1 MSMSRIASLGLA
13 CLVSGACTVVVNPAP
28 QQEPEPES
36 EPTPRVVRPEPEPP
50 PRETPVRRT
59 MPALGIPPGHLPDAG
74 YCRVW
79 IEGRP
84 PGQQARSR
92 SCQGILAYAREGSWV
107 LYRPER
113 YQREVRVRHVHDTKP
128 GVIVRVRAYDV
139 GSGRYLRDVALGDDD
154 DNMRVPELR
163 QPTPVRRPPVVI
175 TPPPTRRDTAKTRT
189 DTTRTNRGNAGNQG
203 NRGNS
208 GNAGNRGSG
217 GVQADTT
224 RTNRGNV
231 GNQGN
236 RGNSGNA
243 GNQGNRGNSGNRGS
257 GGVQADTTRTNRGNV
272 GNQGNRGNSGNT
284 GDKNRGNQAD
294 TTAAGRGGEQGR
306 RGEEERGRQANQPPP
321 GRPGDDTPLGSGGR
335 IPLSVDA
342 GYFPRPGQCRVWLPD
357 RPAAQQARVTG
368 CNGISRRA
376 PAGAWILRHTRNDP
390 DVIFVDYIDADN
402 GGVVVKT
409 SAYDAATGRFL
420 RDEAPPQR

>member
-13 CLVSGACTVVVNPAP
+13 CLVSGSCTVVVNPAP

-224 RTNRGNV
+224 RTNRGATRATEGIPATPATRATV
-231 GNQGN
+231 ETPAIEVAAASRPTPPAPTGATSVTRATVEIPATPATRTVVTRRTRPPLDGVASKAAVA
-236 RGNSGNA
+236 R
-243 GNQGNRGNSGNRGS
+243 RS
-257 GGVQADTTRTNRGNV
+257 GGDRPINRRQAARATTRPSV
-272 GNQGNRGNSGNT
+272 PV
-284 GDKNRGNQAD
+284 
-294 TTAAGRGGEQGR
+294 AAFR
-306 RGEEERGRQANQPPP
+306 
-321 GRPGDDTPLGSGGR
+321 
-335 IPLSVDA
+335 
-342 GYFPRPGQCRVWLPD
+342 
-357 RPAAQQARVTG
+357 
-368 CNGISRRA
+368 
-376 PAGAWILRHTRNDP
+376 
-390 DVIFVDYIDADN
+390 
-402 GGVVVKT
+402 
-409 SAYDAATGRFL
+409 
-420 RDEAPPQR
+420 